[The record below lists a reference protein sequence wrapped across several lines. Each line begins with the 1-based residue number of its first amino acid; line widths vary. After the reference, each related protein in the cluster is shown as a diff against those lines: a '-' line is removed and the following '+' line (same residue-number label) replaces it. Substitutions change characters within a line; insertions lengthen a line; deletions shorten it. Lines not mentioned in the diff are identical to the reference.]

1 MIFLNLLYVFQDY
14 SYWTRSVPMQ
24 HLTIHIALDQQ
35 VDIVA
40 VNPIVYRVYN
50 IVNSIYSTYSS
61 HHNGVEVAPE
71 PEMERNG
78 IVRMEILFCVFW
90 KNQSFESANNTRAA
104 I

>member
-1 MIFLNLLYVFQDY
+1 M
-14 SYWTRSVPMQ
+14 VP
-24 HLTIHIALDQQ
+24 IAIGVHIGN
-35 VDIVA
+35 IRKPPGFCFHEIYN
-40 VNPIVYRVYN
+40 NPHSSLKAFAKMKYIVYIVY
-50 IVNSIYSTYSS
+50 IVYSLYSTYSS